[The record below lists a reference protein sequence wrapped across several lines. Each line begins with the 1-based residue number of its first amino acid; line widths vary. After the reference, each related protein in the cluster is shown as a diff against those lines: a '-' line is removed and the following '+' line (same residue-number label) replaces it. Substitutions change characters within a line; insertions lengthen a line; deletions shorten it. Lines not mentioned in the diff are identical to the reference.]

1 MVYMLTPSVRD
12 DKLTIL
18 LVSSLVLAFGIV
30 CFCTAFMNNFAQ
42 FMVIRILL
50 GIAEGGMMPG
60 IAYYLSTWYKRDEL
74 ALRMG
79 IFGEARDTKCIAY
92 RSDIHPSVCC

>member
-1 MVYMLTPSVRD
+1 MVYIIPVICMKQQAHTLPVP
-12 DKLTIL
+12 
-18 LVSSLVLAFGIV
+18 SLVLAFGLV
-30 CFCTAFMNNFAQ
+30 CFCTAFMRNFAQ

-60 IAYYLSTWYKRDEL
+60 IAYYLSTFYKRDEL

-79 IFGEARDTKCIAY
+79 IFGQFRNTK
-92 RSDIHPSVCC
+92 HPAHDLMNGP

>member
-1 MVYMLTPSVRD
+1 M
-12 DKLTIL
+12 K
-18 LVSSLVLAFGIV
+18 
-30 CFCTAFMNNFAQ
+30 NFAQ

-60 IAYYLSTWYKRDEL
+60 IAYYLSTFYKRDEL

-79 IFGEARDTKCIAY
+79 IFGKFRNTKY
-92 RSDIHPSVCC
+92 LTHRSNEGTLVSAASMAGAFSGILATGFLSVPQLQGL

>member
-1 MVYMLTPSVRD
+1 M
-12 DKLTIL
+12 K
-18 LVSSLVLAFGIV
+18 
-30 CFCTAFMNNFAQ
+30 NFAQ

-60 IAYYLSTWYKRDEL
+60 IAYYLSTFYKRDEL

-79 IFGEARDTKCIAY
+79 IFGKFRRPEYLALQSNEGTLVSAASMAGAFSGILATGFL
-92 RSDIHPSVCC
+92 SVPQLQGL